1 MSERVT
7 LGTLTAFAHL
17 KLQQGCIVGY
27 FFSSFLCYKCAT
39 RYFRCVIIPIIYME
53 QIFHIITEMAP
64 YLLLG
69 FFFAGLMHVF
79 VPARFYTNY
88 LADNSLRSVLYATLL
103 GIPLPLC
110 SCGVLP
116 TALSLHKEG
125 GSKGAT
131 TAFLIA
137 TPQTGVDSILA
148 TYSLMGL
155 PMAIIRPI
163 AALITALG
171 GGTMANV
178 LTASAYPQ
186 REGKAETH
194 DAEATE
200 HACCGHEEKE
210 KEESC
215 CCCGNEEKEKE
226 ESCCCCCHEEKEEA
240 NASFGGKLISALRY
254 AFIDMLDDIGH
265 WLVLGL
271 VVAALITVFVP
282 NDFFAIFAS
291 NTWLS
296 MLLVLLISVPMYIC
310 ATGSIPIAVAL
321 MLKGLSPGTAFVML
335 MAGPACNIASIL
347 LIRRRL
353 GTRTLMAYLGS
364 IIVGALLTG
373 VVIDQLLPREWFAVA
388 NNVACC
394 HEGSASWLE
403 VACAVVLIVLLI
415 VSYMRRLAG
424 KKKKCCCG

>member
-215 CCCGNEEKEKE
+215 CCCGHEEKEKE

>member
-215 CCCGNEEKEKE
+215 CCC
-226 ESCCCCCHEEKEEA
+226 CHEEKEEA

>member
-1 MSERVT
+1 
-7 LGTLTAFAHL
+7 
-17 KLQQGCIVGY
+17 
-27 FFSSFLCYKCAT
+27 
-39 RYFRCVIIPIIYME
+39 
-53 QIFHIITEMAP
+53 
-64 YLLLG
+64 
-69 FFFAGLMHVF
+69 
-79 VPARFYTNY
+79 
-88 LADNSLRSVLYATLL
+88 
-103 GIPLPLC
+103 
-110 SCGVLP
+110 
-116 TALSLHKEG
+116 
-125 GSKGAT
+125 
-131 TAFLIA
+131 
-137 TPQTGVDSILA
+137 
-148 TYSLMGL
+148 
-155 PMAIIRPI
+155 
-163 AALITALG
+163 
-171 GGTMANV
+171 
-178 LTASAYPQ
+178 
-186 REGKAETH
+186 
-194 DAEATE
+194 
-200 HACCGHEEKE
+200 
-210 KEESC
+210 
-215 CCCGNEEKEKE
+215 
-226 ESCCCCCHEEKEEA
+226 
-240 NASFGGKLISALRY
+240 
-254 AFIDMLDDIGH
+254 MLDDIGH

>member
-1 MSERVT
+1 
-7 LGTLTAFAHL
+7 
-17 KLQQGCIVGY
+17 
-27 FFSSFLCYKCAT
+27 
-39 RYFRCVIIPIIYME
+39 ME
-53 QIFHIITEMAP
+53 QILHIITEMAP

-69 FFFAGLMHVF
+69 FLFAGLMHVF

-88 LADNSLRSVLYATLL
+88 LADNSFRSVFYATLL

-155 PMAIIRPI
+155 PMAVIRPI
-163 AALITALG
+163 AALLTALFG
-171 GGTMANV
+171 GQMTNRMESGEKKEDREEETPN
-178 LTASAYPQ
+178 ASM
-186 REGKAETH
+186 
-194 DAEATE
+194 TE
-200 HACCGHEEKE
+200 HRHEEH
-210 KEESC
+210 
-215 CCCGNEEKEKE
+215 
-226 ESCCCCCHEEKEEA
+226 CCCCHEEEKHEEHCCCHEEEKHEEHCCCHEEEKHEEESCCCGHHHTQDSSRTSS
-240 NASFGGKLISALRY
+240 SFKQRFVAAFRY
-254 AFIDMLDDIGH
+254 AFVDMVDDIGS
-265 WLVLGL
+265 WLVAGL

-282 NDFFAIFAS
+282 NDFFAIFAG

-296 MLLVLLISVPMYIC
+296 MLIVLLISVPMYIC

-347 LIRRRL
+347 LIRRQL
-353 GTRTLMAYLGS
+353 GTRTLITYLGS
-364 IIVGALLTG
+364 IIIGAVATG
-373 VVIDQLLPREWFAVA
+373 IIIDQLLPAQWFAVSQD
-388 NNVACC
+388 VACC

-403 VACAVVLIVLLI
+403 TACAIILILLLI
-415 VSYMRRLAG
+415 CSYMRKLAG
-424 KKKKCCCG
+424 KKKHCCCK